1 MVGAF
6 PEAKAHINRCAEGFK
21 RPAYLISRPKV
32 RRTDANFALLRVS
45 VSFTVTYFAPVDE
58 KTATSDAEAL
68 EDAQD
73 AILGLFDCGY
83 LAVGDRKLTV
93 TLSAGDPGADSVPV
107 TVSLDYF
114 EDRPMEA
121 AGAKMGQALAEA
133 QAIAANEYNA
143 TDGAQSQ
150 LESNKILAEDIKND
164 TSLQSEYY
172 DAGYTMGEQFS
183 KGYQSGIAASKGAS
197 TNLGS
202 QGYNN
207 WNFGGVTREKS
218 SAGSTSAAGQS
229 ENFLRTHG
237 YASGLDYVPYD
248 NFPARLH
255 LGEGVLTANENRQRK
270 SGGVPAVT
278 VTGNTFYV
286 RQDSDIDA
294 IASTIVNK
302 MIAAKEL
309 AG

>member
-1 MVGAF
+1 MTKTKDIVTAVNKLMVGAF

-114 EDRPMEA
+114 EDRPMPA
-121 AGAKMGQALAEA
+121 
-133 QAIAANEYNA
+133 
-143 TDGAQSQ
+143 
-150 LESNKILAEDIKND
+150 D
-164 TSLQSEYY
+164 T
-172 DAGYTMGEQFS
+172 TPVM
-183 KGYQSGIAASKGAS
+183 KTVK
-197 TNLGS
+197 TN
-202 QGYNN
+202 
-207 WNFGGVTREKS
+207 
-218 SAGSTSAAGQS
+218 
-229 ENFLRTHG
+229 
-237 YASGLDYVPYD
+237 
-248 NFPARLH
+248 
-255 LGEGVLTANENRQRK
+255 
-270 SGGVPAVT
+270 
-278 VTGNTFYV
+278 
-286 RQDSDIDA
+286 
-294 IASTIVNK
+294 VNLK
-302 MIAAKEL
+302 KE
-309 AG
+309 